1 MSDLKT
7 LRNRIKGVKNIQKIT
22 QAMKVVAASKLRKAR
37 IAAEESR
44 LFSDATRSSFFNSIK
59 SIEAS
64 DDINLDFLSNT
75 ESSKTLLI
83 VVASDRGLCGGL
95 NNNLVKYSI
104 AKAKSINENGG
115 DCKLFLIGKKVS
127 DPIKTRAP
135 ELILS
140 QNEGF
145 SSRKIDVEK
154 VVEFKNQILA
164 LVNQENFGSVRLI
177 YTGFE
182 SAISQTIID
191 KLFIGSKNNLLSEFD
206 NSGEKIDSKTNF
218 EYEPNKEEVILALF
232 DYYMLSSLNQ
242 SFYESFASEQGA
254 RMSAMDNAVKNCKEL
269 TNKLTLIYNRTRQAK
284 ITTELVEIISA
295 VESLK

>member
-1 MSDLKT
+1 MADLKT

-37 IAAEESR
+37 ISAEESR

-59 SIEAS
+59 SIEPS
-64 DDINLDFLSNT
+64 DDISLGFLNNS
-75 ESSKTLLI
+75 ESKKTLFV

-104 AKAKSINENGG
+104 AKAKEINANGG
-115 DCKLFLIGKKVS
+115 ECKLFLIGKKVV
-127 DPIKTRAP
+127 DAIKSKAP

-140 QNEGF
+140 ENEGF
-145 SSRKIDVEK
+145 SSRKIEVEK
-154 VVEFKNQILA
+154 VTDFKNQILEI
-164 LVNQENFGSVRLI
+164 VEEQNYDSVRLI

-182 SAISQTIID
+182 SAISQTTID
-191 KLFIGSKNNLLSEFD
+191 QLLIGSKYELLSEFD
-206 NSGEKIDSKTNF
+206 NDNNANASNVDF
-218 EYEPNKEEVILALF
+218 EYEPNKQEVILALF
-232 DYYMLSSLNQ
+232 DYYMLSGLNQ

-254 RMSAMDNAVKNCKEL
+254 RMTAMDNAVKNCKEL
-269 TNKLTLIYNRTRQAK
+269 TDKLTLVYNRTRQAK

-295 VESLK
+295 VESL